1 MPRHLPLSQPLR
13 YQRFRGIHSGSF
25 GIFSGSDQSPKRVPL
40 NDMQP

>member
-1 MPRHLPLSQPLR
+1 MPRHLPLAQPLR

-25 GIFSGSDQSPKRVPL
+25 GIFSGSDQSLKRVPL